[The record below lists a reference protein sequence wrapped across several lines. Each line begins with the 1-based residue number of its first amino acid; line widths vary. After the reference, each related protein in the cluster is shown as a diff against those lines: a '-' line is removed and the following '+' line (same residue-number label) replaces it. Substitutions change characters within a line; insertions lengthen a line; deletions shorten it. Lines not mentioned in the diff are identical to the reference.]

1 MIFIPAIDLID
12 GKCVRLLQG
21 DYSKKTQYTG
31 DPVDIAV
38 SFQDQGT
45 KYIHIVDLDA
55 AKDGSFGN
63 QKVIKKIISAV
74 SIPVEVGGGVRNRE
88 RINILLDS
96 GADRIILGTI
106 IIKEQSF
113 VQELVDEFGDRL
125 AAGIDAKNGIVRI
138 SGWTEKGNIKSIDLG
153 KRVKQMGFSLIIYT
167 DIVADGMMK
176 GPNIIEVKKMAQK
189 TELPVIASGG
199 ISSIEDVKKIKQLEK
214 YGVSGVISGKAI
226 YEGVIS
232 VKEAREALQE
242 GD

>member
-1 MIFIPAIDLID
+1 VIFIPAIDLID

-63 QKVIKKIISAV
+63 RKVIKKIISAV

>member
-1 MIFIPAIDLID
+1 VIFIPAIDLID

-55 AKDGSFGN
+55 AKDGSSGN

-74 SIPVEVGGGVRNRE
+74 SIPVEAGGGVRNRE

-153 KRVKQMGFSLIIYT
+153 KRVKQMGFSLIVYT

-232 VKEAREALQE
+232 VKEACEALQE

>member
-55 AKDGSFGN
+55 AKDGSSGN
-63 QKVIKKIISAV
+63 RKVIKKIIGAV

-167 DIVADGMMK
+167 DIVADGMMR

>member
-1 MIFIPAIDLID
+1 M
-12 GKCVRLLQG
+12 RLLQG

-55 AKDGSFGN
+55 AKDGSSGN
-63 QKVIKKIISAV
+63 RKVIKKIISAV

-153 KRVKQMGFSLIIYT
+153 KRVKQMGFPLIIYT

-232 VKEAREALQE
+232 VKEACEALQE